1 MCVCVCVRV
10 CMYECMCIYVCT
22 CINYFRKDTK
32 KLVIVVASG
41 ERNWVARG
49 QRWEIDLL
57 FTVYPFVPLNFV
69 PRACIT

>member
-1 MCVCVCVRV
+1 MYV
-10 CMYECMCIYVCT
+10 CMYACICT
-22 CINYFRKDTK
+22 NYLRKDSK

-41 ERNWVARG
+41 EGNWVARG
-49 QRWEIDLL
+49 QRWETDLL

>member
-1 MCVCVCVRV
+1 MKIPEIPLEVLP
-10 CMYECMCIYVCT
+10 
-22 CINYFRKDTK
+22 KDTEVIRE
-32 KLVIVVASG
+32 KLKPEIIELVASG

>member
-1 MCVCVCVRV
+1 MYVCV
-10 CMYECMCIYVCT
+10 YAYIWT
-22 CINYFRKDTK
+22 NYLRKDSN

-41 ERNWVARG
+41 EGNWVTRG

>member
-1 MCVCVCVRV
+1 MCVRV
-10 CMYECMCIYVCT
+10 CACTCMSMCIYVCT
-22 CINYFRKDTK
+22 CINYFREDTK

>member
-1 MCVCVCVRV
+1 MCVRV
-10 CMYECMCIYVCT
+10 CVRTCMSMCIYVCI
-22 CINYFRKDTK
+22 CINYFREDTK